1 MSFYKEALST
11 IAIVLTFVA
20 FVPYIKLILSSQIKP
35 HVFSWAIWSITTL
48 VVYFAQVED
57 GAGVGAWST
66 GVSGCVTVLIACLA
80 YLKRADISITKIDWM
95 FFTAALFSLP
105 VWYFTS
111 DPLWTVII
119 LTAVDVL
126 GFGPTIRKAYS
137 FPYSES
143 VVFFAIF
150 AARDSL
156 VIMALENYTVTTVLF
171 PASIA
176 ISCITVSIIIMYRRK
191 RLVD

>member
-1 MSFYKEALST
+1 M
-11 IAIVLTFVA
+11 
-20 FVPYIKLILSSQIKP
+20 
-35 HVFSWAIWSITTL
+35 
-48 VVYFAQVED
+48 
-57 GAGVGAWST
+57 
-66 GVSGCVTVLIACLA
+66 TVLIACLA

-95 FFTAALFSLP
+95 FFTAAFFSLP

-150 AARDSL
+150 AARDL
-156 VIMALENYTVTTVLF
+156 VW
-171 PASIA
+171 
-176 ISCITVSIIIMYRRK
+176 CC
-191 RLVD
+191 